1 MNTKDYIQLQ
11 INDYVSDEIDYPTLF
26 KNIDEFLSYKPM
38 TDFPEQVKGEHFS
51 KTVLVYDKDLE
62 FFDLGFYDFEMN
74 KWIILGDMQMKLVC
88 WNYVSIPNKN
98 EIKKY
103 KQVLTD

>member
-26 KNIDEFLSYKPM
+26 KNIDKFLSYKPM
-38 TDFPEQVKGEHFS
+38 TEFPEQVKGEHFFFFF
-51 KTVLVYDKDLE
+51 LVQDKDLE
-62 FFDLGFYDFEMN
+62 FFVLGFYDFEIN

-88 WNYVSIPNKN
+88 WNYVSIPKN
-98 EIKKY
+98 HDVENL
-103 KQVLTD
+103 QSVLTD